1 MFYPEEIIEEVRQR
15 NDIVDV
21 IGSYVKLT
29 KRGSNHQGL
38 CPFHNE
44 KTPSFSVNQQRQIYK
59 CFGCGKAGNVITFVM
74 EYENMTFPDALKLL
88 ADRAGVK
95 LPKAEYSEEM
105 QRNVNIRNSLLE
117 IYKTAAVYY
126 HSVLRSPQGSD
137 GYAYLKGRQLSDEI
151 IVKFGLGYSP
161 KSGSVLYKKLKE
173 AGYRDDILKA
183 SELFSYSEADGAR
196 DKFWNRVMFPIM
208 DVNNKV
214 IAFGGRVMGDGIP
227 KYLNSN
233 ETKIFEKSRNLY
245 AMNIA
250 RRSKAGYL
258 LLCEGYM
265 DVIALHQAGFDN
277 AVASLGTA
285 LTGLQANLMSRYTKN
300 VVITYDS
307 DGAGTK
313 AALRAIPILKEA
325 GISVKVLKMAPYKDP
340 DEFINALGKDEYQK
354 RIDNALPAFY
364 FELECIEKGYDM
376 DNPEEKTKFY
386 NEIAKRML
394 EFSDELERTNY
405 CQAVC
410 KHYNISYDEFRRL
423 VNKMAAGIQVV
434 EPEKKIIN
442 NNSGTKSLVDLE
454 LNKDRLESE
463 RLVFTWS
470 MEQSNYFKVM
480 REYLSVSDFQP
491 GIPRMIAELVYRQTE
506 NANAIINP
514 ASLVNHFETVE
525 EQMVVSDLF
534 QTEIWEQMDG
544 DSKIKDK
551 AFAETI
557 GKILE
562 LNNKERMNEASRTGD
577 NKTVMECMTA
587 KKKISGQVKNILNR
601 LAD

>member
-1 MFYPEEIIEEVRQR
+1 MYYPEEIIEEVRR
-15 NDIVDV
+15 RSDIVDV

-29 KRGSNHQGL
+29 RRGSNYQGL

-88 ADRAGVK
+88 ADRSGVN
-95 LPKAEYSEEM
+95 LPKAEYSEDMQKNANMRAALHEM
-105 QRNVNIRNSLLE
+105 
-117 IYKTAAVYY
+117 YKTAAIYY

-137 GYAYLKGRQLSDEI
+137 GYAYLKSRQLSDET

-161 KSGSVLYKKLKE
+161 KSNSILYKKLKE
-173 AGYRDDILKA
+173 AGYKEEILKA
-183 SELFSYSEADGAR
+183 SELFSYSETAGAR

-250 RRSKAGYL
+250 RRSRSGYL

-325 GISVKVLKMAPYKDP
+325 GISTKVLRMAPYKDP
-340 DEFINALGKDEYQK
+340 DEFIKALGREEYQK
-354 RIDNALPAFY
+354 RIDEAQPAFY
-364 FELECIEKGYDM
+364 FELSCMEAGYDM
-376 DNPEEKTKFY
+376 DNPEDKTKFF
-386 NEIAKRML
+386 NEVAKKML
-394 EFSDELERTNY
+394 DFTDELERTNY
-405 CQAVC
+405 CQAVS
-410 KHYNISYDEFRRL
+410 KRYNISYDEFRKL
-423 VNKMAAGIQVV
+423 VNRMAAGIDTNKGSIPLRSDTTQ
-434 EPEKKIIN
+434 KKN
-442 NNSGTKSLVDLE
+442 NAAEN

-463 RLVFTWS
+463 RLIFTWS
-470 MEQSNYFKVM
+470 MENRKYCDMM
-480 REYLSVSDFQP
+480 RECLKTDDFQE
-491 GIPRMIAELVYRQTE
+491 GIPRKIAELSYKQAE
-506 NANAIINP
+506 NGDGRINP
-514 ASLVNHFETVE
+514 ASLVNYFETAE

-534 QTEIWEQMDG
+534 QTEIWEQMED
-544 DSKIKDK
+544 DAKIKDK

-557 GKILE
+557 GKVLE
-562 LNNKERMNEASRTGD
+562 MNNKERMNEASRVGD
-577 NKTVMECMTA
+577 NNAVMECMLA
-587 KKKISGQVKNILNR
+587 KKKISAQVKTILIL